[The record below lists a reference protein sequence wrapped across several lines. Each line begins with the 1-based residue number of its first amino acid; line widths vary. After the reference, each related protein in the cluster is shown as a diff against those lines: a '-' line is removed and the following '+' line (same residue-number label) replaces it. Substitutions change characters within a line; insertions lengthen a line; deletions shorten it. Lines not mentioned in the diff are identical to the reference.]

1 MKYFK
6 QLKRYYLQNNINK
19 IYTKYVSIKP
29 IEFKKPDNN
38 VCIYDKTYPI
48 CPHCNQE
55 MKNGKYFIVNG
66 YLINQY

>member
-55 MKNGKYFIVNG
+55 MKNGKYFIVN
-66 YLINQY
+66 